1 MTLDRTALTGLA
13 AATSAYLL
21 WGFLALYFY
30 LLSDTPPWIILAHRI
45 LWSAPTAVLLILASG
60 KLQDAWRA
68 IHQPALLTTLLASG
82 IAIAANWAIYIWAVT
97 QGRILEGSLG
107 YFINPLITFI
117 IASFLFRERF
127 NRLQVAAIILAS
139 LGVLNQAV
147 AVGECPWVA
156 LALGASFAV
165 YGAIRKHAEVD
176 SRIGFAIEIMWL
188 APVAAIGLL
197 VWPATNTEILG
208 GGQLNT
214 ILLLAAAG
222 PITSIPLILFA
233 QGARRLRLSTTGMLQ
248 YIAPTLQFI
257 IGLALGEA
265 FTPAH
270 AVTFGLT
277 WAGVAL
283 FTLSSLRSGHHA
295 RSTTRT

>member
-1 MTLDRTALTGLA
+1 MPPNQVSLTGLA
-13 AATSAYLL
+13 AAVSAYTL
-21 WGFLALYFY
+21 WGFLPLYFH
-30 LLSDTPPWIILAHRI
+30 LLSNLPPWIILAHRI
-45 LWSAPTAVLLILASG
+45 LWSAPTALFLILASG
-60 KLQDAWRA
+60 KQQEAWQA
-68 IHQPALLTTLLASG
+68 IRRPALLIALLASG
-82 IAIAANWAIYIWAVT
+82 SAIAANWAIYIWAVT

-117 IASFLFRERF
+117 IASVLFRERF
-127 NRLQVAAIILAS
+127 NRLQIAAIVLAS
-139 LGVLNQAV
+139 LGVLNQAIT
-147 AVGECPWVA
+147 VGEFPWVA
-156 LALGASFAV
+156 LSLGASFAV
-165 YGAIRKHAEVD
+165 YGAIRKYAAVD

-188 APVAAIGLL
+188 APMAAIGVML
-197 VWPATNTEILG
+197 WPAANAEIFKS
-208 GGQLNT
+208 GQIST

-257 IGLALGEA
+257 IGLALGEP

-270 AVTFGLT
+270 ALTFGLT

-283 FTLSSLRSGHHA
+283 FTLSSLRLGQA
-295 RSTTRT
+295 APPRPQP